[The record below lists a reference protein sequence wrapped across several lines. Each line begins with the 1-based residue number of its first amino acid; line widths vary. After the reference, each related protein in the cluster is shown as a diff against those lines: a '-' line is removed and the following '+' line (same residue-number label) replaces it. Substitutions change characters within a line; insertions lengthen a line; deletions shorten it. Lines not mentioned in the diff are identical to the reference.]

1 MSLLLKALKQAEQ
14 GQGKT
19 ASASPDLDLEPLA
32 ETPFSVRREWVQPH
46 DSTVESPMQPSRPR
60 GGFSLPQLGLVPTTA
75 LLALLIA
82 LGYGTYVYLAINQ
95 PTLMAPSLAHTQA
108 QLDTQN
114 TRQPLPLPPQPAAL
128 DPQAGQPAASPEPK
142 AASPRPVSAPAR
154 KPVPTPPPASPDPA
168 SVGKAGV
175 VPSAAQAMPTLQRD
189 AARTDLDAA
198 YQAYQAG
205 RLDEAKSLYGK
216 MADRDRNP
224 DALLGLA
231 AIAMVQG
238 HQAESIRLYQRVI
251 SIDPRNTVAQAA
263 LIDALGT
270 TDSTAAES
278 RLKNQIQ
285 QSPTPYLYY
294 TLGNLYADQKR
305 WSDAESAYFEAFR
318 REPSNGDY
326 AFNLAISLDHLQ
338 QYDAALRHY
347 ETALSLAGLGSQFSR
362 SQAQARIQQLKE
374 R

>member
-14 GQGKT
+14 GQGK
-19 ASASPDLDLEPLA
+19 SAPGSPELDLEPLA

-46 DSTVESPMQPSRPR
+46 DSVTEPAIETRRPR
-60 GGFSLPQLGLVPTTA
+60 GGFNLPRLGLVPATA

-82 LGYGTYVYLAINQ
+82 LGYGIYVYLAISQ
-95 PTLMAPSLAHTQA
+95 PTLLAPAPVRPQAPLDRKTQQA
-108 QLDTQN
+108 QLP
-114 TRQPLPLPPQPAAL
+114 RQPEALNAPPDL
-128 DPQAGQPAASPEPK
+128 PAASATPNTAPPHAAPVMAHKPASIPSPVAETSPASAK
-142 AASPRPVSAPAR
+142 AAAA
-154 KPVPTPPPASPDPA
+154 
-168 SVGKAGV
+168 AG
-175 VPSAAQAMPTLQRD
+175 SAQAMPTLQRD
-189 AARTDLDAA
+189 VAPADLDAA

-205 RLDEAKSLYGK
+205 RLDEAKSLYSRI
-216 MADRDRNP
+216 ADRDKNP

-238 HQAESIRLYQRVI
+238 RQADGIRLYQQVV

-270 TDSTAAES
+270 TDNVAAES
-278 RLKNQIQ
+278 RLKNQLQ
-285 QSPTPYLYY
+285 QAPSAYLYY

-305 WSDAESAYFEAFR
+305 WGDAESAYFEAFR

-338 QYDAALRHY
+338 QYDAARRHY
-347 ETALSLAGLGSQFSR
+347 ESALSLAGPGSQFSR
-362 SQAQARIQQLKE
+362 SQAQARVQELKG